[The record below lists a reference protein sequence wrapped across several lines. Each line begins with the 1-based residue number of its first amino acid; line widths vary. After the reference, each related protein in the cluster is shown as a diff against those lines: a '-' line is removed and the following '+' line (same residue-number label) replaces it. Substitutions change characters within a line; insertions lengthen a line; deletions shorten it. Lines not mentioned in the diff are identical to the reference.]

1 MSSTGDYSFAFWQ
14 DGEEPVAGRRVGH
27 QHRVDTENASQ
38 NTNTYGAAE
47 LMQFCSGCRNARDGN
62 SVEFEKGRMKLLHQN
77 VQRDFDDKL
86 FLKLEMF
93 VA

>member
-1 MSSTGDYSFAFWQ
+1 
-14 DGEEPVAGRRVGH
+14 
-27 QHRVDTENASQ
+27 
-38 NTNTYGAAE
+38 
-47 LMQFCSGCRNARDGN
+47 MQFCSGCRNARDGGN
-62 SVEFEKGRMKLLHQN
+62 SVEFEKRTKMKLLHQN